1 MLTGTIMKKALKITG
16 IVVLSLII
24 ILLVAPF
31 LFAGTIEEAVK
42 KAINKEINAEVAWED
57 LSLSLFSSF
66 PDAQLNIKNLSVVNK
81 SPFEGDT
88 LAHSEKLA
96 LDLEIMQLFSIGEE
110 PLAINELKLENALVN
125 IKVDSLGRANYD
137 IAKESAS
144 TDTAADTASAGL
156 TFDVQHYALK
166 GTTINY
172 LDQKSKTFLRIK
184 NLDHEGT
191 GDFSAKNSR
200 LETKSKA
207 LISFQIDSM
216 EYLKEMPI
224 ELIADIDMDMENQK
238 YSFLEN
244 QALINQLELQFD
256 GYVKMNPD
264 QPNGEAGNTEVN
276 LTFKTPSSDFKNFL
290 AVIPQEYSK
299 NIENVSTTGNFTIN
313 GEINGIVD
321 ETHIPKLNISV
332 LSEDASF
339 KYPDLPKSVE
349 DIAIIANLKNET
361 GLMEDTYL
369 TLDKLNLRID
379 QDIFSAKGRI
389 DDLTGNMKINMDLSG
404 TLNLANLEKAYPLD
418 LEQDLNGILK
428 ANMSA
433 NFDMESVEKERY
445 QNIKT
450 NGTASLSN
458 FRYVSPEIPNP
469 VNIDRMKLI
478 FNTSKIS
485 LQEMTASSGQTDA
498 RISGTLQNLMG
509 FLFANSDLKG
519 NFSLSSNTFAVQ
531 DFMVAQTETPEKE
544 TQSEAR
550 TLSNETEQAVK
561 IPSFLDISLDFNA
574 GKVLYDNLVL
584 ENMSGKLI
592 LKDET
597 ATLQN
602 VSSNIFG
609 GKIGLD
615 GNVSTKTTTPAFQMN
630 LDLANINIG
639 QSFTSLELIQ
649 NLAPIAKALQGTLNT
664 NIQLNGNLNK
674 DLTPILTSLAGGAIA
689 EVLQAEV
696 QTSQMPLLAKLDNR
710 LDFLNIGDI
719 DLKDLQT
726 QLEFQDGNVN
736 LKPFDFDVKGIQF
749 TISGTHS
756 FDNNM
761 KYNLDLDL
769 PAKYL
774 GSEVGGK
781 LADLSGADLENMMV
795 ELPVSISGNFSNP
808 QIKVNT
814 EQAVKTIT
822 QKIVEEQKGKLRDKT
837 KDKLKD
843 LLGGG
848 EKEESQ
854 DQTPSDTTKTQE
866 PKSKEE
872 KIKEGIKNIFGGL
885 KTKKDT
891 LK

>member
-66 PDAQLNIKNLSVVNK
+66 PDAQLSIKNLSVVNK

-144 TDTAADTASAGL
+144 TETAADTASAGL

-172 LDQKSKTFLRIK
+172 LDQKSKTFLRVK

-531 DFMVAQTETPEKE
+531 DFMVAQTKTPEKE

-761 KYNLDLDL
+761 EYNLDLDL

-814 EQAVKTIT
+814 EKAVKTIT

-848 EKEESQ
+848 EKEEPE
-854 DQTPSDTTKTQE
+854 DQTPSDTTETQE

>member
-66 PDAQLNIKNLSVVNK
+66 PDAQLSIKNLSVVNK

-848 EKEESQ
+848 EKQEPK
-854 DQTPSDTTKTQE
+854 DQTPSDTTKTQQ

-885 KTKKDT
+885 KNKNDT

>member
-144 TDTAADTASAGL
+144 TETAADTASAGL

-172 LDQKSKTFLRIK
+172 LDQKSKTFLRVK

-216 EYLKEMPI
+216 EYLKEMPV

-389 DDLTGNMKINMDLSG
+389 DDLTGNMKINMDLAG

-561 IPSFLDISLDFNA
+561 IPSFLDVSLDFNA

-761 KYNLDLDL
+761 EYNLDLDL

-814 EQAVKTIT
+814 EKAVKTIT

-848 EKEESQ
+848 EKEEPQ

>member
-66 PDAQLNIKNLSVVNK
+66 PDAQLSIKNLSVVNK

-144 TDTAADTASAGL
+144 TETAADTASAGL

-172 LDQKSKTFLRIK
+172 LDQKSKTFLRVK

-814 EQAVKTIT
+814 EKAVKTIT

-848 EKEESQ
+848 EKEEPE
-854 DQTPSDTTKTQE
+854 DQTPSDTTETQE

>member
-66 PDAQLNIKNLSVVNK
+66 PDAQLSIKNLSVVNK

-144 TDTAADTASAGL
+144 TETAADTTSAGL

-172 LDQKSKTFLRIK
+172 LDQKSKTFLRVK

-761 KYNLDLDL
+761 EYNLDLDL

-814 EQAVKTIT
+814 EKAVKTIT

>member
-66 PDAQLNIKNLSVVNK
+66 PDAQLSIKNLSVVNK

-531 DFMVAQTETPEKE
+531 DFMVAQTETTEKE

-848 EKEESQ
+848 EKQEPK
-854 DQTPSDTTKTQE
+854 DQTPSDTTKTQQ

-885 KTKKDT
+885 KNKNDT